1 MRKKRWRNRKGAG
14 LLALAL
20 ALGLALSGTGALESR
35 AAIAV
40 DVDEK
45 GTLTVDTADLYHL
58 EGLVYQNGMAVGTDE
73 KDLSE
78 MQSEVVINLYQ
89 VASMDASGK
98 YRLIHGFEEV
108 KSLSEGISGISD
120 ETSAMEWSNF
130 AAAARDVVVDDE
142 GDWITDGQKVSAF
155 VEQKRTTS
163 ENYSVIFEN
172 LAVGLYLVGAE
183 QVVTDNYVYDFTP
196 YLVSVPNNRFYGTG
210 DDSWIYNVE
219 MGLKAEQTPRY
230 GNLQIQKV
238 VESLSAMPGSA
249 ATFVYQLDIKTP
261 KGEQE
266 QRIEAVTINKGGTEY
281 ATVTKIPAGSTVRV
295 SEIYSGAGYEQVS
308 DPSPE
313 TVQIIANDDYV
324 SEGETAKVASV
335 SFVNAPDGTTTGGYG
350 IRNNF
355 RLEGVQYQWNQNHSG
370 TDSVTE

>member
-40 DVDEK
+40 DTERKGNLKVNADELYSLAEGALEYEE
-45 GTLTVDTADLYHL
+45 GTLAGTDTADL
-58 EGLVYQNGMAVGTDE
+58 D
-73 KDLSE
+73 K
-78 MQSEVVINLYQ
+78 MQAKVKINLYQ
-89 VASMDASGK
+89 VAEMDASGK
-98 YRLIHGFEEV
+98 YTLLNEFKGV
-108 KSLSEGISGISD
+108 KGLEIDTISD
-120 ETSAMEWSNF
+120 ETNAMQWSAF
-130 AAAARDVVVDDE
+130 ADAAKSAVVDE
-142 GDWITDGQKVSAF
+142 KGVWVTDSSSIKSFVAQK
-155 VEQKRTTS
+155 ETTDT
-163 ENYSVIFEN
+163 NHSVIFEN

-266 QRIEAVTINKGGTEY
+266 QRIEAVTINKEGTEY
-281 ATVTKIPAGSTVRV
+281 ATVTNIPAGSTVTV
-295 SEIYSGAGYEQVS
+295 SEIYSGAGYEQIS
-308 DPSPE
+308 GPSPE